1 MHRISLKSLQIHGIF
16 LKVGPSNGVLYWK
29 AGSCL
34 TNAQSQEKLGY
45 KVELKGPGSL
55 TRDGFFALTGCTS
68 PSGLDPG
75 CGPSGPSITYTHIN
89 IEVWTDVYRGSW
101 DEIQM
106 KYPNMAPKNLGN
118 LGYYGATGLYV
129 PSAVQERAYE
139 AEGSNLDF
147 YRDYNVT
154 WQNPSRYF
162 TSPGDVNVSELL
174 PCTDS
179 ALMLHEAGVPKGN
192 LEQQAYLML
201 CLSNLV
207 TKRCKKCTRS
217 ARSISL
223 AASIECLLQV
233 MANYLNITGDTAG
246 VVLGAAGIT
255 GKCFQEYFWLAPAC
269 RHQASSCFVWLTGGN
284 GWGMYEVLVKAT
296 TYSMPLATAVA
307 SSFANYGKLATVYD
321 MMLYWWVPDPTFLRP
336 WLLKLD

>member
-1 MHRISLKSLQIHGIF
+1 MTQKNAVTPPKINFVLNSAPNPLKSLQIHGIF
-16 LKVGPSNGVLYWK
+16 LKVGPSNGVLYGK

-34 TNAQSQEKLGY
+34 TNARSQEKLGY

-154 WQNPSRYF
+154 WKNPSRYF

-174 PCTDS
+174 PCIDS

-192 LEQQAYLML
+192 LEQQAYLMHFNAMFVK
-201 CLSNLV
+201 S
-207 TKRCKKCTRS
+207 
-217 ARSISL
+217 
-223 AASIECLLQV
+223 
-233 MANYLNITGDTAG
+233 
-246 VVLGAAGIT
+246 
-255 GKCFQEYFWLAPAC
+255 
-269 RHQASSCFVWLTGGN
+269 RHQTMQKMHSLCSINKFGCFH
-284 GWGMYEVLVKAT
+284 
-296 TYSMPLATAVA
+296 
-307 SSFANYGKLATVYD
+307 
-321 MMLYWWVPDPTFLRP
+321 
-336 WLLKLD
+336 